1 MRSLSETDMQTL
13 QHAVPVRGQAD
24 RVGVERRGDR
34 VLAACMEAAI
44 RASRDIHARVGW
56 SHGPQVADP
65 TRGAGLVWTELFE
78 GGWDRIIVNCM
89 AERRELLT
97 INPEFGPP
105 PDCDARAHPGER
117 RGLHRRLGT
126 CATGRRSASASAGRS

>member
-1 MRSLSETDMQTL
+1 MRSLSETDMPTL

-24 RVGVERRGDR
+24 RVGVERRGDP

-44 RASRDIHARVGW
+44 RASHHIHARVGW

-78 GGWDRIIVNCM
+78 GGWVRIIVNCM
-89 AERRELLT
+89 AERREFLT

-105 PDCDARAHPGER
+105 PYAPAHPPGER
-117 RGLHRRLGT
+117 RGLHRRLGRVPVDD
-126 CATGRRSASASAGRS
+126 AALPRALGR